1 MTVDEQSLYII
12 LLPSTLLISIHED
25 RTHIAIRLSLPW
37 KNNEARPFSYPFSI
51 YIWKATSKGL
61 FSICPVFQ
69 TIISSESY
77 FFLNPLCEQIYRTAS
92 CDNSLNKDTF
102 ES

>member
-51 YIWKATSKGL
+51 YIWKATS
-61 FSICPVFQ
+61 
-69 TIISSESY
+69 
-77 FFLNPLCEQIYRTAS
+77 
-92 CDNSLNKDTF
+92 
-102 ES
+102 